1 MFLLSMKNKF
11 IEDIREKLKGELP
24 GKEAQYKM
32 SHVVRRTY
40 KPAPDDAR
48 IACVMN
54 LFYEKNDELH
64 VAFIQRTSKNP
75 NDRHG
80 GQIGFPGGK
89 AEQEDSSHEDTARRE
104 TEEEIG
110 VKGADIDVLG
120 ALTSLYI
127 PVSNFQVYPFVGYLD
142 YEPKFNRQV
151 EEVDDILEI
160 PFSRLLQEEI
170 RMTKDMRF
178 SENVILKDV
187 PYFDLG
193 EHVLWGATAMMM
205 SELVD
210 VVK

>member
-1 MFLLSMKNKF
+1 MKNKF
-11 IEDIREKLKGELP
+11 IEEIREKLKGELP
-24 GKEAQYKM
+24 GQAAQYKM

-48 IACVMN
+48 VACVMN
-54 LFYEKNDELH
+54 LFYEKNGEPH
-64 VAFIQRTSKNP
+64 IAFIQRTSKNP

-80 GQIGFPGGK
+80 GQIGYPGGK
-89 AEQEDSSHEDTARRE
+89 AEAEDQSHEDTARRE

-120 ALTSLYI
+120 ALTPLYI

-142 YEPKFNRQV
+142 YEPVFNRQV
-151 EEVDDILEI
+151 EEVDAILEI
-160 PFSRLLQEEI
+160 PLARLLKDEI

-193 EHVLWGATAMMM
+193 GHVLWGATAMMI
-205 SELVD
+205 SELLD
-210 VVK
+210 VITQ

>member
-1 MFLLSMKNKF
+1 MKNEF
-11 IEDIREKLKGELP
+11 IEDIRQKLQGELP
-24 GKEAQYKM
+24 GQEAQFKM
-32 SHVVRRTY
+32 THAVRRSY
-40 KPAPDDAR
+40 KPAPADAR
-48 IACVMN
+48 IACVMC
-54 LFYEKNDELH
+54 LFYEKNDQPH

-89 AEQEDSSHEDTARRE
+89 EEESDRSHEAAARRE

-110 VKGADIDVLG
+110 IKGADIDVLG
-120 ALTSLYI
+120 ALSSLYI

-151 EEVDDILEI
+151 EEVDAILEI
-160 PFSRLLQEEI
+160 PFSTFFKKEARK
-170 RMTKDMRF
+170 TKDMRF

-205 SELVD
+205 SELVEL
-210 VVK
+210 VR